1 MDSSA
6 DGVRGHRIAPFGNPR
21 IKGCLRLPADYR
33 GLPRPSSPAIA
44 KASVMRL
51 NSLPAE
57 IEKTLS
63 GVAVQGLCLLPS
75 PVPEH
80 GDGTC
85 LGSVVILFAPDYIYF
100 IVTWIVKELVGAP
113 GLEPGTSSLSEKRSN
128 QLSYAPENFSRAIAA
143 MPFGIDN
150 SFFTIGGA
158 EGIRTHD
165 ILLAKQALYQL
176 SYGPVSLG
184 RLKRLLWEASSAIPC
199 DRWLAA
205 LLGRLVSL
213 KRR

>member
-1 MDSSA
+1 MDSVA
-6 DGVRGHRIAPFGNPR
+6 DGVRRHRIAPFGDPR
-21 IKGCLRLPADYR
+21 IRGCLRLPADYR

-57 IEKTLS
+57 IEKSARRQASRACACCLRPSLS
-63 GVAVQGLCLLPS
+63 MGTGLCLGLLQQLDRS
-75 PVPEH
+75 QVH
-80 GDGTC
+80 
-85 LGSVVILFAPDYIYF
+85 FNHF

-128 QLSYAPENFSRAIAA
+128 QLSYAPENFSRAIAV
-143 MPFGIDN
+143 N
-150 SFFTIGGA
+150 RQFFFMIGGA

-184 RLKRLLWEASSAIPC
+184 RLKRLLWEASSAISC
-199 DRWLAA
+199 NRWLAA
-205 LLGRLVSL
+205 LQGDSFP
-213 KRR
+213 